1 MLVIDGV
8 CVAAVVAALAWR
20 MVAAP
25 PDPLA
30 DERRVAAERASF
42 GAGR

>member
-1 MLVIDGV
+1 MLVIDAL
-8 CVAAVVAALAWR
+8 CVGAVGAALVWR
-20 MVAAP
+20 LVAAP

-30 DERRVAAERASF
+30 DERRGAAERASF